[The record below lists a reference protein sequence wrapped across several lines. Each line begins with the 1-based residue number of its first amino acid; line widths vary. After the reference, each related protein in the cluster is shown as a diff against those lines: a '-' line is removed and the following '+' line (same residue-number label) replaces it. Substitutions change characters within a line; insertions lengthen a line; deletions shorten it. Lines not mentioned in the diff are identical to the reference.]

1 MKPLEEEHLCE
12 LDRLRKENELQS
24 TRRNEI
30 REFWKSGCKMAELN
44 VSGTVTMDHEIQL
57 YKKAVRQLYRELGLD
72 SFTDITLHKRQGK
85 LIAVRGRK

>member
-1 MKPLEEEHLCE
+1 MSWTGYA
-12 LDRLRKENELQS
+12 RKTNFKAQDG
-24 TRRNEI
+24 R
-30 REFWKSGCKMAELN
+30 KSGCKMAELN